1 MLLAR
6 HASSLPDRSPY
17 RSGLVFFFFLQ
28 SWAFHRIVEIIPRGF
43 SLFSFPGDFDS
54 FLVESE
60 KKKRKGG
67 WLIRTVLYYLP
78 NTPAACR
85 LEKVVTN
92 SQACS
97 SQTQQKKGICYML
110 FIRCIYFMYIYIFYI
125 SNLYAIWRYKI
136 HVYIKYVYFEKKYIY
151 IYTSWIIT
159 LSLEISRLFLAI
171 LKNVLEKS

>member
-1 MLLAR
+1 MLPFPTA
-6 HASSLPDRSPY
+6 Y
-17 RSGLVFFFFLQ
+17 RSGLVFFFCRVGRFIEKSGLFLAV
-28 SWAFHRIVEIIPRGF
+28 SPFF
-43 SLFSFPGDFDS
+43 LFPVLIHLIHSPWFE
-54 FLVESE
+54 V
-60 KKKRKGG
+60 KKKERKGG

-85 LEKVVTN
+85 LEKVVTS